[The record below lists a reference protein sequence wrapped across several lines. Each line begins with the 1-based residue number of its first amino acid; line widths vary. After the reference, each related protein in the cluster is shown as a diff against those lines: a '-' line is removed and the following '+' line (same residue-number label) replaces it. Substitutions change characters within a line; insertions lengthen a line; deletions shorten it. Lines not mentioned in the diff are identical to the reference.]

1 MASQRAS
8 PDSIRRINLRPSPN
22 IRKKPFPP
30 MSEHTVLDHVDE
42 YLKLGREYG
51 SSDLHL
57 ATAYPPAWRLNGVL
71 GAIWSDHEPLKPE
84 ETEKLVRSFL
94 GEKEWSRLDERGD
107 IDFAYEGS
115 DGRYRAS
122 IVKQRLGYDMVFRII
137 NSEIRS
143 MEDIGLP
150 IEHIIPLTRYQ
161 NGLILVTGSVGS
173 GKSTSL
179 ASIVDFINKDRED
192 HILTLEDPIEYV
204 FNSKGCHVNQ
214 REVHKHTESFARA
227 LRGALREDPDVI
239 MVGEMRDLETIQLAL
254 TAAETGHLVLGT
266 LHTGNA
272 PRTLD
277 RVLDVFP
284 TDQREQIRIM
294 VSESLRGILSQQLI
308 PNVEGDGRVLA
319 TELLVNTPAVA
330 NCIREGK
337 TYMLPGVMQ
346 TGKHVGMIT
355 MDESLRKL
363 YIKGKI
369 TSEELLFRSD
379 DKAQMK
385 SFLKS

>member
-1 MASQRAS
+1 
-8 PDSIRRINLRPSPN
+8 
-22 IRKKPFPP
+22 
-30 MSEHTVLDHVDE
+30 MSEHTVLDHIDA

-51 SSDLHL
+51 CSDIHI
-57 ATAYPPAWRLNGVL
+57 ATAYPPAWRMNGQL
-71 GAIWSDHEPLKPE
+71 QPIWDDHLPLKAE
-84 ETEKLVRSFL
+84 ETEALAKSFL
-94 GEKEWSRLDERGD
+94 GDDEWDRLQERGD
-107 IDFAYEGS
+107 IDFAYIGS

-122 IVKQRLGYDMVFRII
+122 VVKQRLGLDMAFRII
-137 NSEIRS
+137 NTEIRT
-143 MEDIGLP
+143 MEEIGLP
-150 IEHIIPLTRYQ
+150 VEHIIPLTRYQ
-161 NGLILVTGSVGS
+161 NGLILITGSVGS

-179 ASIVDFINKDRED
+179 AAIVDFINMDRED

-204 FNSKGCHVNQ
+204 FECKGSHVNQ
-214 REVHKHTESFARA
+214 REVETHTESFARA

-284 TDQREQIRIM
+284 TDQRDQIRIM

-308 PNVEGDGRVLA
+308 PTVEGDTRVIA

-337 TYMLPGVMQ
+337 TFMLPGVMQ
-346 TGKHVGMIT
+346 TGKHVGMVT
-355 MDESLRKL
+355 MDESLRQL

-369 TSEELLFRSD
+369 TAEELLFRSD
-379 DKAQMK
+379 DKAQMRI
-385 SFLKS
+385 FLES